1 MTICVKFIPS
11 LFKSLLCDICALLV
25 NATSVNAGIINYCND
40 IKNAK
45 IHFVIEKSNKKEK
58 NYVNWREHGGTIGK
72 EKRRRPR

>member
-1 MTICVKFIPS
+1 MVQIYKKNRNGTVEKGKTLTICVKFIPS

-45 IHFVIEKSNKKEK
+45 IHFVIEKSN
-58 NYVNWREHGGTIGK
+58 
-72 EKRRRPR
+72 

>member
-1 MTICVKFIPS
+1 MVQIYKKNRNGTVEKGNTLTICVKFIPS

-45 IHFVIEKSNKKEK
+45 IHFVIEKSN
-58 NYVNWREHGGTIGK
+58 
-72 EKRRRPR
+72 